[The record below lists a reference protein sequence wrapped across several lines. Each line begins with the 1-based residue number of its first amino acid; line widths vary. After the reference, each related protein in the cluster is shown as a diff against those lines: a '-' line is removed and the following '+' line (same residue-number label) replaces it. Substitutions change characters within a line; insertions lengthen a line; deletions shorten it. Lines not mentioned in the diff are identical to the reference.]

1 MLSKTIITNF
11 IHLHI
16 NSIKID
22 DKTLKKNELKNQ
34 DNPYI

>member
-22 DKTLKKNELKNQ
+22 DKTLKNELKNQ